1 LARRALKC
9 REQGNRAVTA
19 VPFWNEAERNL
30 SSIPA
35 SLLVET
41 EMLVKSA
48 SNGGTLKRLKV
59 LIVDDSVAMRKIIVR
74 TLEQT
79 GLAVSEIVTAGN
91 GLEALLEVEK
101 GGVDLVLSDIDMPV
115 MDGLEFLKRIAN
127 LEVAKSVPVV
137 MITTVGSQARVVE
150 ALHDG
155 AKGYI
160 RKPFTA
166 EQVREKLSPLLPDAW
181 PTS

>member
-1 LARRALKC
+1 
-9 REQGNRAVTA
+9 
-19 VPFWNEAERNL
+19 
-30 SSIPA
+30 
-35 SLLVET
+35 
-41 EMLVKSA
+41 
-48 SNGGTLKRLKV
+48 LKRLKV

-79 GLAVSEIVTAGN
+79 GLAVSEIVTACN

-101 GGVDLVLSDIDMPV
+101 GDVDLVLSDIDMPI

-127 LEVAKSVPVV
+127 LEVAKSPPVI

-166 EQVREKLSPLLPDAW
+166 EQVREKLTSLLPGAW
-181 PTS
+181 TTS

>member
-1 LARRALKC
+1 
-9 REQGNRAVTA
+9 
-19 VPFWNEAERNL
+19 
-30 SSIPA
+30 
-35 SLLVET
+35 
-41 EMLVKSA
+41 
-48 SNGGTLKRLKV
+48 V

-79 GLAVSEIVTAGN
+79 GLAVSEIVTACN

-101 GGVDLVLSDIDMPV
+101 GDVDLVLSDIDMPI

-127 LEVAKSVPVV
+127 LEVAKSPPVI

-166 EQVREKLSPLLPDAW
+166 EQVREKLTSLLPGAW
-181 PTS
+181 TTS

>member
-1 LARRALKC
+1 
-9 REQGNRAVTA
+9 
-19 VPFWNEAERNL
+19 
-30 SSIPA
+30 
-35 SLLVET
+35 
-41 EMLVKSA
+41 
-48 SNGGTLKRLKV
+48 
-59 LIVDDSVAMRKIIVR
+59 MRKIIVR

-79 GLAVSEIVTAGN
+79 GLAVSEIVTACN

-101 GGVDLVLSDIDMPV
+101 GDVDLVLSDIDMPI

-127 LEVAKSVPVV
+127 LEVAKSPPVI

-166 EQVREKLSPLLPDAW
+166 EQVREKLTSLLPGAW
-181 PTS
+181 TTS

>member
-1 LARRALKC
+1 
-9 REQGNRAVTA
+9 
-19 VPFWNEAERNL
+19 
-30 SSIPA
+30 
-35 SLLVET
+35 
-41 EMLVKSA
+41 
-48 SNGGTLKRLKV
+48 LKRLKV

-79 GLAVSEIVTAGN
+79 GLAVSEIVTACN

-101 GGVDLVLSDIDMPV
+101 GDVDLVLSDIDMPI

-127 LEVAKSVPVV
+127 LEVAKSPPII

-166 EQVREKLSPLLPDAW
+166 EQVREKLTSLLPGAW
-181 PTS
+181 TTS

>member
-1 LARRALKC
+1 MK
-9 REQGNRAVTA
+9 Q
-19 VPFWNEAERNL
+19 F
-30 SSIPA
+30 
-35 SLLVET
+35 
-41 EMLVKSA
+41 
-48 SNGGTLKRLKV
+48 KV

-91 GLEALLEVEK
+91 GLEALQEMEK
-101 GGVDLVLSDIDMPV
+101 GGVDLVLTDIDMPV
-115 MDGLEFLKRIAN
+115 MDGLEFLKRLGS
-127 LEVAKSVPVV
+127 LEAAKRVPVV

-160 RKPFTA
+160 RKPFTS
-166 EQVREKLSPLLPDAW
+166 EQVREKLGPLLPGAW
-181 PTS
+181 

>member
-1 LARRALKC
+1 
-9 REQGNRAVTA
+9 
-19 VPFWNEAERNL
+19 
-30 SSIPA
+30 
-35 SLLVET
+35 
-41 EMLVKSA
+41 M
-48 SNGGTLKRLKV
+48 KRLKV

-79 GLAVSEIVTAGN
+79 GLAVSEIVTACN

-101 GGVDLVLSDIDMPV
+101 GDVDLVLSDIDMPI

-127 LEVAKSVPVV
+127 LEVAKSPPVI

-166 EQVREKLSPLLPDAW
+166 EQVREKLTSLLPGAW
-181 PTS
+181 TTS

>member
-1 LARRALKC
+1 M
-9 REQGNRAVTA
+9 
-19 VPFWNEAERNL
+19 
-30 SSIPA
+30 
-35 SLLVET
+35 ET
-41 EMLVKSA
+41 EVLEQF
-48 SNGGTLKRLKV
+48 LKYVEHQLKQFKV
-59 LIVDDSVAMRKIIVR
+59 LVVDDSVAMRKIIVR
-74 TLEQT
+74 TLQQT

-115 MDGLEFLKRIAN
+115 MDGLEFLKRLGDI
-127 LEVAKSVPVV
+127 EGAKSVPVV

-166 EQVREKLSPLLPDAW
+166 DQVREKLGPLLPGAW
-181 PTS
+181 